1 MKETWEPFQSR
12 TSWIQT
18 ILTDDYLICF
28 YQSIAAAKLPS
39 AIHSSL
45 PSLPNQISPY
55 FSLNL
60 VLCRWILPTKSWHIC
75 SHLFLKFW
83 KWPLVHPMLSVA
95 LEWAK
100 LSWAL
105 GSKLLCSIL
114 LFVSALP
121 EAVSLKPLTKGL
133 MNFVILLRRSVEV
146 RRFGHIPSSRQ
157 GIRIS
162 FPCFICLE
170 VNV

>member
-60 VLCRWILPTKSWHIC
+60 VLCRWILPTKSWHIR

-83 KWPLVHPMLSVA
+83 KWPFVHPMLSVA

-100 LSWAL
+100 LAWAL

-114 LFVSALP
+114 LFCFCPSRSCFSQASHRRTHELCY
-121 EAVSLKPLTKGL
+121 LTQTQCWG
-133 MNFVILLRRSVEV
+133 
-146 RRFGHIPSSRQ
+146 
-157 GIRIS
+157 
-162 FPCFICLE
+162 
-170 VNV
+170 